1 MKAYVATTGVL
12 FASITVAHVWRAYEE
27 GRGVAHD
34 PFFLVL
40 TAIAA
45 AFSVWALVL
54 LRRR

>member
-1 MKAYVATTGVL
+1 MRTYVAITGVL
-12 FASITVAHVWRAYEE
+12 FGAITVAHVWRAYEE

-40 TAIAA
+40 TAISAA
-45 AFSVWALVL
+45 LGVWALVL

>member
-34 PFFLVL
+34 PFFLLL
-40 TAIAA
+40 TVISA
-45 AFSVWALVL
+45 AFTVWALIL

>member
-1 MKAYVATTGVL
+1 MRTYVATTGVV
-12 FASITVAHVWRAYEE
+12 FGAITVAHVWRAFEE

-40 TAIAA
+40 TAISAA
-45 AFSVWALVL
+45 VSVWALVL

>member
-1 MKAYVATTGVL
+1 VRTYVATTGVV
-12 FASITVAHVWRAYEE
+12 FGAITVAHVWRAFEE

-40 TAIAA
+40 TAISAA
-45 AFSVWALVL
+45 VSVWALVL

>member
-1 MKAYVATTGVL
+1 MRTYVATTGVL
-12 FASITVAHVWRAYEE
+12 FAAITVAHVWRAYEE

-40 TAIAA
+40 TALAA

>member
-12 FASITVAHVWRAYEE
+12 FAAITVAHVWRAYEE

-34 PFFLVL
+34 PFFLLMTV
-40 TAIAA
+40 ISA
-45 AFSVWALVL
+45 AFAVWALVL